1 MESKVFDPSLM
12 ENRFR
17 HEFKYLSTLGQLK
30 TIQVRLTG
38 LIPLDPHVGPD
49 GIYNIRSLYFDDYED
64 RYLKENEAGVD
75 PREKFR
81 IRIYNHSDSRISL
94 ELKRKVREKDTD
106 VVLPDHKRAV

>member
-64 RYLKENEAGVD
+64 LEKQRRQQMHQQKLKQHRKMAVRQMQH
-75 PREKFR
+75 RE
-81 IRIYNHSDSRISL
+81 IR
-94 ELKRKVREKDTD
+94 
-106 VVLPDHKRAV
+106 

>member
-30 TIQVRLTG
+30 AIQVRLTG

-81 IRIYNHSDSRISL
+81 IGSTITATAGSRWN
-94 ELKRKVREKDTD
+94 
-106 VVLPDHKRAV
+106 

>member
-64 RYLKENEAGVD
+64 RYLKKMKPVWIQ
-75 PREKFR
+75 EKSFVSGST
-81 IRIYNHSDSRISL
+81 ITATVGSRWN
-94 ELKRKVREKDTD
+94 
-106 VVLPDHKRAV
+106 

>member
-38 LIPLDPHVGPD
+38 LIPLIPMW
-49 GIYNIRSLYFDDYED
+49 D
-64 RYLKENEAGVD
+64 RMVSTISEACILMTM
-75 PREKFR
+75 R
-81 IRIYNHSDSRISL
+81 IAT
-94 ELKRKVREKDTD
+94 EGK
-106 VVLPDHKRAV
+106 